1 MGNFKKITVLFIIL
15 IITAGVIFRCQNQI
29 NRETTDYRTDIQ
41 PLADR
46 FGENI
51 EIKSCFWK
59 ANVIGR
65 DSVGPTPYWMK
76 GFIIINND
84 TLEKIENEYDLAEIK
99 INFDEDVN
107 PAVTGFN
114 DFKWCYNDELS
125 KKIKGTGFIGEF
137 YIDTNNGVLYFD
149 LES

>member
-1 MGNFKKITVLFIIL
+1 MGNLKKITVLFIIL

-65 DSVGPTPYWMK
+65 DLVGPTPYWMK

-125 KKIKGTGFIGEF
+125 KKIKGAGFVGEF

>member
-1 MGNFKKITVLFIIL
+1 MTML
-15 IITAGVIFRCQNQI
+15 IIIACCFCRI
-29 NRETTDYRTDIQ
+29 NKKNTEYRTDIQ

-65 DSVGPTPYWMK
+65 DSIGPTSYWMK

-84 TLEKIENEYDLAEIK
+84 TLEKIENEYDLAKIK

-114 DFKWCYNDELS
+114 DFNWCYNDELS
-125 KKIKGTGFIGEF
+125 KKIKGAGFIGDF

-149 LES
+149 LESN